1 VNIVE
6 FIDGVRATAA
16 AAVAAGDDEQASA
29 LLHAA
34 AGLETAVRR
43 SQAPTDGM
51 PNTEEAEQTDEG
63 CDAWINGA
71 YCDKPVTVNSLCE
84 SPHGLATMGSFCC
97 VEHAAT
103 MPRPPL
109 DEAEYWF
116 IMLLQDHGCCC
127 GSARIGDKFV
137 VCIGCGIDDQFLLA
151 WQRLLNVYPKAVEAR
166 PQ

>member
-1 VNIVE
+1 
-6 FIDGVRATAA
+6 
-16 AAVAAGDDEQASA
+16 
-29 LLHAA
+29 
-34 AGLETAVRR
+34 
-43 SQAPTDGM
+43 M

-84 SPHGLATMGSFCC
+84 STHGPATMGSFCC

-116 IMLLQDHGCCC
+116 IMLLQDQGWFIMLLQDQGCCC
-127 GSARIGDKFV
+127 GSKRIGNKFL
-137 VCIGCGIDDQFLLA
+137 VCIGCGIDDEFILA
-151 WQRLLNVYPKAVEAR
+151 WQRLLVVYPKAVEA
-166 PQ
+166 